1 MLIGLDS
8 VLSIKKKKKKN
19 TNPKTWLLKGP
30 KCLFIMIS
38 NTEQGTAESLLL
50 FTLKTK
56 FYKSNMLRLQSCGK

>member
-8 VLSIKKKKKKN
+8 VLSIQKKKKKKN
-19 TNPKTWLLKGP
+19 PKTLLLKGP

-50 FTLKTK
+50 FTQTK
-56 FYKSNMLRLQSCGK
+56 NKVL

>member
-8 VLSIKKKKKKN
+8 VLSIKKKKKN

-56 FYKSNMLRLQSCGK
+56 FYKFPKLLRKQSKQ